1 MIVDDNKKRNEI
13 VTKLEEMSAVE
24 QINEYG
30 IMNNS
35 ILTANIV
42 EARGLKRSNNGY
54 KIFLTTENQKSYTE
68 VSISQNGDPVW
79 KEVAM
84 FDIRTGREP
93 LYIQIQDADGQ
104 VIFGPTE
111 VQLDLLID
119 Q

>member
-1 MIVDDNKKRNEI
+1 
-13 VTKLEEMSAVE
+13 
-24 QINEYG
+24 
-30 IMNNS
+30 
-35 ILTANIV
+35 
-42 EARGLKRSNNGY
+42 
-54 KIFLTTENQKSYTE
+54 
-68 VSISQNGDPVW
+68 
-79 KEVAM
+79 M